1 MTEESDEVKKPRPD
15 VRDKPM
21 PTEDKVLLA
30 VLALVAIGALVG
42 LRWVFSGVFGLAV
55 GASAGVGFRDAFI
68 AAIVVSVLLMIVFA
82 VVAGDG
88 ALGELTTMVI
98 GFFVMV
104 AFFTVSIALIL

>member
-1 MTEESDEVKKPRPD
+1 MAEETDEMDKTRPD

-30 VLALVAIGALVG
+30 VLGLVAIGALVG
-42 LRWVFSGVFGLAV
+42 VRWVLSGVFGLAV

-68 AAIVVSVLLMIVFA
+68 AAIAVSVLLMVLFA

>member
-1 MTEESDEVKKPRPD
+1 MTEEPNEVKDPRPD

-21 PTEDKVLLA
+21 PTEDKVLLTVLGLVVVA
-30 VLALVAIGALVG
+30 VLVG
-42 LRWVFSGVFGLAV
+42 LRWLLSGVFGLAV
-55 GASAGVGFRDAFI
+55 GASSGVGFRDAFI
-68 AAIVVSVLLMIVFA
+68 AAIAVSVLLIIMFT

-88 ALGELTTMVI
+88 ALGELTTMII

>member
-1 MTEESDEVKKPRPD
+1 MTEESDEAKKTRPD

-30 VLALVAIGALVG
+30 VLGLVAIGVLVG
-42 LRWVFSGVFGLAV
+42 LRWVLSGMFGLAV

>member
-1 MTEESDEVKKPRPD
+1 MLVKIPSDTGEQFDAARVGPW
-15 VRDKPM
+15 
-21 PTEDKVLLA
+21 VL
-30 VLALVAIGALVG
+30 
-42 LRWVFSGVFGLAV
+42 SGVFGLAV
-55 GASAGVGFRDAFI
+55 GVSAGVGFRDAFI

>member
-1 MTEESDEVKKPRPD
+1 MTEEPDEVKKSRAD
-15 VRDKPM
+15 VRNKPM

-30 VLALVAIGALVG
+30 VLGLVAIGSLVG
-42 LRWVFSGVFGLAV
+42 LRWVLSGVFGLAV

-68 AAIVVSVLLMIVFA
+68 AAIAVSVLLMIVFA

>member
-1 MTEESDEVKKPRPD
+1 MTEESDEAKKNRPD

-21 PTEDKVLLA
+21 PTEDKALLA
-30 VLALVAIGALVG
+30 VLGILAIGALVG
-42 LRWVFSGVFGLAV
+42 IRWVLSGMFGLAV

-104 AFFTVSIALIL
+104 ALFTVSIALIL

>member
-1 MTEESDEVKKPRPD
+1 MIEKPDEVKETRPD

-30 VLALVAIGALVG
+30 VLGLVAISTLIG
-42 LRWVFSGVFGLAV
+42 LRWIFSGVFGLAV
-55 GASAGVGFRDAFI
+55 GASAGVGFKGALI
-68 AAIVVSVLLMIVFA
+68 AAIAVSVLLMVVFA

-88 ALGELTTMVI
+88 AFGELTTMVI

>member
-1 MTEESDEVKKPRPD
+1 MTEESDEAKKTRPD

-21 PTEDKVLLA
+21 PIEDKVLLA
-30 VLALVAIGALVG
+30 VLGLVAVGVLVG
-42 LRWVFSGVFGLAV
+42 LRWVLSGMFGLAV

>member
-1 MTEESDEVKKPRPD
+1 MTEEPSKVEKGRSD
-15 VRDKPM
+15 VRNKPM

-30 VLALVAIGALVG
+30 VLGLVAIAVLAG
-42 LRWVFSGVFGLAV
+42 LRWLLSGMFGIAV

-68 AAIVVSVLLMIVFA
+68 AAIVLSISLMIMFA

-104 AFFTVSIALIL
+104 AFFTVTIALIL

>member
-1 MTEESDEVKKPRPD
+1 MEESDEVRQIRPD

-30 VLALVAIGALVG
+30 VLGFVAIAALVG
-42 LRWVFSGVFGLAV
+42 LRWVLSGMFGLAV
-55 GASAGVGFRDAFI
+55 GASTGVGFRDAFI